1 MIKINKNC
9 LTIEFLLV
17 LNINLVN
24 KCSVLVY
31 ISQLVR
37 NPTIQSSDCKRDNK
51 PVIWCDLIWFDL
63 PLLFPSQEKSSFT
76 IVGNNKQLLGRSFLN
91 QFYNFL
97 DTFLK
102 GMWLLTILNLFLLE
116 SAKYVLFNWPNW
128 PKVNSKSSNLS
139 YFTILNFLTQNGY
152 FIAVCCM
159 VVF

>member
-37 NPTIQSSDCKRDNK
+37 YPTIQSSDCKRDNK

-63 PLLFPSQEKSSFT
+63 PITIPVTWKSSFT

-102 GMWLLTILNLFLLE
+102 GMWLLTIFCSLIVFL
-116 SAKYVLFNWPNW
+116 
-128 PKVNSKSSNLS
+128 
-139 YFTILNFLTQNGY
+139 
-152 FIAVCCM
+152 
-159 VVF
+159 VVYEYINEA